1 MEKSTSVIIFFCL
14 HCDMLPTI
22 NFEEKSKSI
31 MYLNGHKVITN
42 NHILPGQVWGDIGV
56 KWNHVAI
63 GLMEIK
69 LLNKDEIEFC
79 Q

>member
-1 MEKSTSVIIFFCL
+1 MEKSTSVTIFFCL
-14 HCDMLPTI
+14 HCDMLPII

-42 NHILPGQVWGDIGV
+42 NPVLSDQVWGDIGV
-56 KWNHVAI
+56 KWNVAI